1 MKTKH
6 TITRRGFI
14 EKSALGSLVLS
25 TVLVG
30 SSTDNRIIEPNDP
43 HQAGSFDYGVAS
55 FDPTDN
61 RVIIWTFVTTGTN
74 TPKVTLTYQIATNE
88 AFTTILKTE

>member
-30 SSTDNRIIEPNDP
+30 SSTDNRIIEPNDT
-43 HQAGSFDYGVAS
+43 HQAGTSTMAS
-55 FDPTDN
+55 PALT
-61 RVIIWTFVTTGTN
+61 RRIIG
-74 TPKVTLTYQIATNE
+74 
-88 AFTTILKTE
+88 